1 MKDERD
7 NHPQKTLDLEF
18 YQQICLECCNKSTS
32 FLTNFIFI
40 HQKYSKGLYNFFV
53 LVFKGQIW

>member
-1 MKDERD
+1 MRD
-7 NHPQKTLDLEF
+7 KIIHKRLSTLNSISR
-18 YQQICLECCNKSTS
+18 YAWNVAINQR
-32 FLTNFIFI
+32 FLSNFIFI